1 MGRWE
6 QIESIFYETL
16 ERPESEREAYLQRV
30 CANDAELFREVSGLI
45 RSSGDIGAFGPW
57 AAAAVAK
64 LISPPPTLT
73 PGERLGPYEILSFLA
88 SGGMGAVY
96 RAHDPRTGREVAI
109 KVCAERFSE
118 RFEREVRTIAA
129 LNHPNIC
136 TLFDVGPNYLVMELV
151 EGESP
156 KGPIPLESALEY
168 ARQIADALEAAHE
181 KGITHRDL
189 KPANIKIKADGTLK
203 VLDFGLA
210 KVLPTAAVSNNDPCN
225 SPTFSFAATEA
236 GIIVGTVA
244 YMSPEQARGKP
255 VDKRTDIWAFGV
267 VLYEMLTGE
276 KVFEGETV
284 SDTLVQV
291 LTKEPDLSRVP
302 HKVRRL
308 LSRCLQK
315 DPTKRLRDIGD
326 VRFLLDEEAP
336 YGFPTN
342 KRTLS
347 AKLALVLAAAAIISA
362 IVLGLTSYRHFTEGT
377 VQPNA
382 LKLSLLL
389 PERATLNDGSVPA
402 LSPDGRWLAIS
413 AIVNGQQ
420 ALWVRE
426 LNGLRAHLLV
436 GTDGA
441 TYPFWS
447 PDSQWIGFF
456 TVAGKL
462 KKIDVARGPAITICD
477 APAGRGGTWNQND
490 VIVYA
495 INALGGGLFRVSAG
509 GGTPVQVSRANNDPR
524 EAGHRGP
531 WFLPDGR
538 HFIYTARAVDSEDA
552 RVYVADVE
560 STDHM
565 KERRA
570 VLAADSNAIYVP
582 PGYLLFVR
590 DRTLMAQAFNAASF
604 QTSGDAIPLAEGVD
618 YHNTSTYAFSASNT
632 GVIAYLS
639 GARNAQMT
647 WFDHAGQPLATVG
660 QAGELRWTGISPD
673 GNTIAYDRLDEQTS
687 FYDIWLHDLTTHTD
701 SRFTFGSLSNQFPVW
716 SADGSHLAFSTTVPG
731 NISIYQ
737 KAATGAA
744 DKEVLDNDGTPNFKR
759 ASDWSRDYLIE
770 VRNASGI
777 WLRPMKGEKKSYAY
791 IDTEF
796 TEIDP
801 VLSPNGQWLAYS
813 SDASKRSEIYVETF
827 PTRSA
832 KWQVSANG
840 GSLPRWSRDGKEL
853 YFIAPDRRLMAVE
866 IDGGPKLVRGTPKP
880 LFETHLPTNGR
891 YDVSRDGRFLI
902 PTQIESTGSVP
913 LTVIVNWTASL
924 KK

>member
-1 MGRWE
+1 MERWQ
-6 QIESIFYETL
+6 QIETVFYEAL
-16 ERPESEREAYLQRV
+16 ERSESEREAYLQHA
-30 CANDAELFREVSGLI
+30 CANDAELFREVSSLI
-45 RSSGDIGAFGPW
+45 RSSGDVAAFGPW
-57 AAAAVAK
+57 AAAAAAK

-73 PGERLGPYEILSFLA
+73 PGEQLGPYEILSFIA
-88 SGGMGAVY
+88 AGGMGAVY

-109 KVCAERFSE
+109 KICAERFSE

-156 KGPIPLESALEY
+156 KGPIPLETALEY

-210 KVLPTAAVSNNDPCN
+210 KVLPASATTNDPHN
-225 SPTFSFAATEA
+225 SPTFSIPATEA
-236 GIIVGTVA
+236 GIIVGTA
-244 YMSPEQARGKP
+244 GYMSPEQARGKP

-276 KVFEGETV
+276 KMFEGETV
-284 SDTLVQV
+284 SDTLAQI
-291 LTKEPDLSRVP
+291 LMKEPDLSHVP
-302 HKVRRL
+302 ENVRRL

-315 DPTKRLRDIGD
+315 EPTKRLRDIGD
-326 VRFLLDEEAP
+326 VRYLLDEEAQHE
-336 YGFPTN
+336 FPIT
-342 KRTLS
+342 KQRFAVGLR
-347 AKLALVLAAAAIISA
+347 LMLAAAAIILA
-362 IVLGLTSYRHFTEGT
+362 TALGLTSYRHFTEDTGH
-377 VQPNA
+377 PNA

-402 LSPDGRWLAIS
+402 LSPDGRWLAIA
-413 AIVNGQQ
+413 AIVNGRQ

-426 LNGLRAHLLV
+426 LNGLSARLLA

-441 TYPFWS
+441 SYPFWS
-447 PDSQWIGFF
+447 PDSRWIGFF
-456 TVAGKL
+456 TIAGKL
-462 KKIDVARGPAITICD
+462 KKIDVVRGPAITICD
-477 APAGRGGTWNQND
+477 APAGRGGTWNQSD

-495 INALGGGLFRVSAG
+495 INGPGLFRVSAT
-509 GGTPVQVSRANNDPR
+509 GGTPVQVSRANMEPG

-538 HFIYTARAVDSEDA
+538 HFIYTARAPDSEDA

-560 STDHM
+560 SVDHM

-570 VLAADSNAIYVP
+570 VLSADSNAIYAP

-604 QTSGDAIPLAEGVD
+604 QTIGDAVPLGDGVD
-618 YHNTSTYAFSASNT
+618 YHGTSTYAFSASNT

-639 GARNAQMT
+639 GARNAQLN
-647 WFDHAGQPLATVG
+647 WFDPAGQPLGTVG
-660 QAGELRWTGISPD
+660 QPGEVRWAAISPE
-673 GNTIAYDRLDEQTS
+673 GNTIAYDRLDAQTS
-687 FYDIWLHDLTTHTD
+687 FYDIWLHDLTTHAD
-701 SRFTFGSLSNQFPVW
+701 SRLTFGPFSNQFPVW
-716 SADGSHLAFSTTVPG
+716 SPDGNHVAFSSTVPN
-731 NISIYQ
+731 NISIYE
-737 KAATGAA
+737 KAITNAG
-744 DKEVLDNDGTPNFKR
+744 DKEALDNDGSRNFKR
-759 ASDWSRDYLIE
+759 VSDWSRDYLIE
-770 VRNASGI
+770 VRNTSDI
-777 WLRPMKGEKKSYAY
+777 WLLPMKREKKSFAY
-791 IDTEF
+791 IDTDF
-796 TEIDP
+796 TETDP

-827 PTRSA
+827 PMRSA
-832 KWQVSANG
+832 KWQVSPNG

-853 YFIAPDRRLMAVE
+853 YFIALDRKLMVVE
-866 IDGGPKLVRGTPKP
+866 IDGGPKLVHGTPKP
-880 LFETHLPTNGR
+880 LFETRLPTNGR

-913 LTVIVNWTASL
+913 LTVIVNWPAAI

>member
-1 MGRWE
+1 MERWK
-6 QIESIFYETL
+6 QIESVFYDTL
-16 ERPESEREAYLQRV
+16 DLPESEREAYLQHT
-30 CANDAELFREVSGLI
+30 CANDAELFREVSSLI
-45 RSSGDIGAFGPW
+45 RSSGDVAAFGPW
-57 AAAAVAK
+57 AAAAAAK

-73 PGERLGPYEILSFLA
+73 PGEHLGPYEIVSFVA
-88 SGGMGAVY
+88 AGGMGAVY

-151 EGESP
+151 DGESP
-156 KGPIPLESALEY
+156 KGPIPLESALSY

-210 KVLPTAAVSNNDPCN
+210 KVLPAVSTDDPRN
-225 SPTFSFAATEA
+225 SPTFSVAATEA
-236 GIIVGTVA
+236 GIIVGTA
-244 YMSPEQARGKP
+244 GYMSPEQARGKP

-276 KVFEGETV
+276 RIFEGETM
-284 SDTLVQV
+284 SDTLAQV
-291 LTKEPDLSRVP
+291 LTKEPNLSRVP
-302 HKVRRL
+302 QKLRRL

-326 VRFLLDEEAP
+326 VRFLLDEDAP
-336 YGFPTN
+336 PEVPKN
-342 KRTLS
+342 KNALS
-347 AKLALVLAAAAIISA
+347 ATALMLAAAAIIA
-362 IVLGLTSYRHFTEGT
+362 TVVLGITSYRRFFTPDT
-377 VQPNA
+377 PQPNA

-389 PERATLNDGSVPA
+389 PDRATFNDGSVPA

-426 LNGLRAHLLV
+426 LNGHGARLLA

-441 TYPFWS
+441 MYPFWS
-447 PDSQWIGFF
+447 PDSRWIGFF
-456 TVAGKL
+456 TAAGKL
-462 KKIDVARGPAITICD
+462 KKIDVARGPAIMICD

-495 INALGGGLFRVSAG
+495 LNGPGLFRVAAG
-509 GGTPVQVSRANNDPR
+509 GGTPVQISRTDAEPG
-524 EAGHRGP
+524 EPGHRGP

-538 HFIYTARAVDSEDA
+538 HFVYTARAINSENA
-552 RVYVADVE
+552 RVYVADVQ
-560 STDHM
+560 SADPI
-565 KERRA
+565 KERHV

-590 DRTLMAQAFNAASF
+590 DRALMAQAFNAASF

-647 WFDHAGQPLATVG
+647 WFDRAGQPLGTVG
-660 QAGELRWTGISPD
+660 QTGELRWAAISPD

-716 SADGSHLAFSTTVPG
+716 SVDGSHLAFSTTVPG

-737 KAATGAA
+737 KAATGAG
-744 DKEVLDNDGTPNFKR
+744 DKEALDNDGTPNFKR

-770 VRNASGI
+770 VRKANDI
-777 WLRPMKGEKKSYAY
+777 WLLPMKGEKKPFAY

-813 SDASKRSEIYVETF
+813 SDASKHSEIYVETF
-827 PTRSA
+827 PTRSM
-832 KWQVSANG
+832 KWQISVNG

-853 YFIAPDRRLMAVE
+853 YFIASDRKLMAVE
-866 IDGGPKLVRGTPKP
+866 IEGGPRLVRGTPRP
-880 LFETHLPTNGR
+880 LFETHLPINGR
-891 YDVSRDGRFLI
+891 YDVSKDGRFLI

-924 KK
+924 IK